1 MTRYVDYIS
10 GALDEEI
17 TKVFIYSFVFDS
29 MRSAIPNQASIMPL
43 SPRSLVQEVPPTD
56 EMHGA
61 LPTYGN
67 DSSNSA
73 PRQKSAT
80 SALAL
85 LPAVIDDTGW
95 ANRVSARVE
104 CWNRNVGMRTVTV
117 IRGIRESACAYLRRR

>member
-1 MTRYVDYIS
+1 
-10 GALDEEI
+10 
-17 TKVFIYSFVFDS
+17 
-29 MRSAIPNQASIMPL
+29 MPL

-80 SALAL
+80 SALAM
-85 LPAVIDDTGW
+85 LPAVIVTTRGGQTG
-95 ANRVSARVE
+95 SARVLK
-104 CWNRNVGMRTVTV
+104 GMR
-117 IRGIRESACAYLRRR
+117 GNANGNGD

>member
-1 MTRYVDYIS
+1 
-10 GALDEEI
+10 
-17 TKVFIYSFVFDS
+17 
-29 MRSAIPNQASIMPL
+29 MPL

-80 SALAL
+80 SALAM
-85 LPAVIDDTGW
+85 LPAVRDK
-95 ANRVSARVE
+95 
-104 CWNRNVGMRTVTV
+104 
-117 IRGIRESACAYLRRR
+117 

>member
-1 MTRYVDYIS
+1 
-10 GALDEEI
+10 
-17 TKVFIYSFVFDS
+17 
-29 MRSAIPNQASIMPL
+29 MRSAIPDQASIMPL

-80 SALAL
+80 SALAM

-104 CWNRNVGMRTVTV
+104 CGNRNVGMRTVTV
-117 IRGIRESACAYLRRR
+117 IRGIGESARAYLRRR

>member
-1 MTRYVDYIS
+1 
-10 GALDEEI
+10 
-17 TKVFIYSFVFDS
+17 
-29 MRSAIPNQASIMPL
+29 MPL

-67 DSSNSA
+67 DSSNNA

-80 SALAL
+80 SALAM
-85 LPAVIDDTGW
+85 LPAVIDDRW

-104 CWNRNVGMRTVTV
+104 CGNANGN
-117 IRGIRESACAYLRRR
+117 GN